1 MMKTISPVFAV
12 MEAGADAD
20 YAAFER
26 AESLCASAASAAPSG
41 AVYRHRR
48 TLSELPSSPGQA
60 RPDALVV
67 ETAAHE
73 AAPAR
78 RPEADALAH
87 LRVARFGF
95 ALAAVLVLYGLWIW
109 QRRRF

>member
-1 MMKTISPVFAV
+1 

-67 ETAAHE
+67 ETAAAHE
-73 AAPAR
+73 AAPAP
-78 RPEADALAH
+78 RPEADPLAH
-87 LRVARFGF
+87 LRAARFGF